1 MGGRCEAWGYV
12 CLAAFGFVLFPAAA
26 RPAFSVSEA
35 VPAGQELASF
45 SVRIA
50 DEEQARAVRNAV
62 AGAFDRLADSRCQ
75 EIFGA
80 FRDTSGRPL
89 QERLDLMG
97 ITAQNYLRLV
107 LFYDGAHL
115 AACRPNGA
123 RTIFAVT
130 TPGSRAVFICGP
142 QFRKQ
147 HKEIP
152 FKGEATILHET
163 LHSLGLGE
171 NPPSSDEITWRVV
184 GSCAR

>member
-1 MGGRCEAWGYV
+1 MGGRCRRWQYV
-12 CLAAFGFVLFPAAA
+12 CLAAFVIFPTAA
-26 RPAFSVSEA
+26 RPAFAASENT
-35 VPAGQELASF
+35 PAGQELASF

-50 DEEQARAVRNAV
+50 DEEHARAVRNAV

-80 FRDTSGRPL
+80 FRDTSGHTL

-97 ITAQNYLRLV
+97 ITGQNYLRLV

-115 AACRPNGA
+115 AACRPNVA
-123 RTIFAVT
+123 RVVSAVT
-130 TPGSRAVFICGP
+130 TLGSRAVFICGP

-147 HKEIP
+147 QREIP
-152 FKGEATILHET
+152 FQGVATILHET

-171 NPPSSDEITWRVV
+171 NPPSSDEITWQVV